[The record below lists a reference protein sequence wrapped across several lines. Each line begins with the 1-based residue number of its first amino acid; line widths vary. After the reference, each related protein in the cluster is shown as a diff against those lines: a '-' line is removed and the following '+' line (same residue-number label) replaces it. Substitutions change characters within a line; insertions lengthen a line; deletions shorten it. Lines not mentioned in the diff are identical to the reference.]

1 MSKNLILFSQR
12 DEDLAFSGAVAAASG
27 LSFKRVGRLPEVVD
41 ALQGTAKN
49 VIFVDLAG
57 SETLSSLEQ
66 ILQAEVGLF
75 SELVNGNHF
84 HFLSDAD
91 FEECPWLAESP
102 LMGSFVLR
110 NYRDATE
117 AGTRY
122 GRVVANS
129 LNDRAFG
136 LSSVLGPAAKVQ
148 KIRLARST
156 QKQEAVEA
164 VRGYVVAA
172 GFNNRM
178 ATVVANAVD
187 ESLMNAIFDAPVDAS
202 GKQEKAM
209 VPRTEDFPLDGKNQV
224 EMEIGFD
231 GKVIGINAIDHFGS
245 IDKNRLLRHM
255 SKVYTND
262 VYKVRTTSAG
272 AGLGLSSSFQS
283 GGSFFFVCDSG
294 VRSEAMLFFSVEEN
308 YRKFREQ
315 FRFLAT
321 QFYF

>member
-1 MSKNLILFSQR
+1 VGNNLVLFSQR
-12 DEDLAFSGAVAAASG
+12 DEDLAFCGAVAASAG
-27 LSFKRVGRLPEVVD
+27 LSLRKVNRLSEVVD
-41 ALQGTAKN
+41 GVRDPERS
-49 VIFVDLAG
+49 VIFVDLG
-57 SETLSSLEQ
+57 SAETLSSLEQ
-66 ILQAEVGLF
+66 VLQAEVGLF
-75 SELVNGNHF
+75 SELVNGNYF
-84 HFLSDAD
+84 HFISDAD

-102 LMGSFVLR
+102 LMGSFILR
-110 NYRDATE
+110 NYRDPNE

-122 GRVVANS
+122 GRLVGSS
-129 LNDRAFG
+129 LKDRAFG
-136 LSSVLGPAAKVQ
+136 LAGVLGPSARVQ
-148 KIRLARST
+148 KVRLGRST

-209 VPRTEDFPLDGKNQV
+209 VPRSEDFPLDGKNQV

-231 GKVIGINAIDHFGS
+231 GKVIGVSAIDQFGS

-255 SKVYTND
+255 SKVYMNEA
-262 VYKVRTTSAG
+262 YKVKSTSAG

-294 VRSEAMLFFSVEEN
+294 VRSEAMLFFSIEEN